1 MANKPVKEYDD
12 FAGSDGYVIVDGIDT
27 ETPGGKLKLPNY
39 AGATDG
45 AVLTKKTVNDAD
57 EIVWE
62 VPQGGGGL
70 PDAQSLIGKVT
81 TIDDNVLDLRVVC
94 DITRD
99 STNHITGAS
108 GIRWQYNSNGSG
120 SWSNL

>member
-70 PDAQSLIGKVT
+70 PDHHDLIGK
-81 TIDDNVLDLRVVC
+81 NV
-94 DITRD
+94 
-99 STNHITGAS
+99 GS
-108 GIRWQYNSNGSG
+108 GGEGKATLKVKFVANSNGDITTVEDPY
-120 SWSNL
+120 WET